1 MKRVFR
7 KYHRVLA
14 TILCL
19 PLALTVLTGIAVTM
33 VGEWSLNL
41 GVPRSLLLGLHSG
54 EIFHLQGIYPILNG
68 LGLIGL
74 LVTGMSMTSLFKP
87 KKMKSVV
94 TDRPE

>member
-19 PLALTVLTGIAVTM
+19 PLALTVLTGIATTM
-33 VGEWSLNL
+33 VGEWSLNFGL
-41 GVPRSLLLGLHSG
+41 SRGLLLGLHTG

-68 LGLIGL
+68 LGLVGL
-74 LVTGMSMTSLFKP
+74 LVTGISMTSLFKP
-87 KKMKSVV
+87 KKVKPAAP
-94 TDRPE
+94 DRPE